1 MFIGIHIALIKRAKR
16 TILPSESIMHSGTCF
31 ILKYVLRK
39 GNIAKLTSLGMRA
52 LGNRINKEK
61 EVNFSIHIC
70 LRLQLSYQK
79 LHNLNIFTD
88 FAIVRVVPL
97 LDKNKRK

>member
-1 MFIGIHIALIKRAKR
+1 MFIGIHIALVKRDKR
-16 TILPSESIMHSGTCF
+16 TILPSETIIHSGTCF
-31 ILKYVLRK
+31 LLEYVLTK
-39 GNIAKLTSLGMRA
+39 GNIAKLTSLGTRV
-52 LGNRINKEK
+52 LGNRINKKK
-61 EVNFSIHIC
+61 EVNLSMHIR